1 MDLWP
6 EKAAGEKTE
15 DGSSDL
21 IIQGFKYKFETFF
34 FFFLS
39 SWDSG
44 FKFQLYR

>member
-21 IIQGFKYKFETFF
+21 IIQGFTYKFETFF
-34 FFFLS
+34 LFFF
-39 SWDSG
+39 
-44 FKFQLYR
+44 FPE